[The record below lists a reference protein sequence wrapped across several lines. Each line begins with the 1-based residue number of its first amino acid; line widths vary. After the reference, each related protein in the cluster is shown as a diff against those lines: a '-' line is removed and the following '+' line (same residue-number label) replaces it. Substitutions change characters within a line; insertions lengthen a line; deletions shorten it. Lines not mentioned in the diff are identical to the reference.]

1 MKVDIEAVEE
11 SIIRFILATFPRA
24 HQKGLDSGTL
34 LLENGVVDSIG
45 VLELVEFLENQ
56 FRIAVTD
63 EDLTAD
69 NFRTVAQIGAFV
81 LTKQCIGD
89 AV

>member
-1 MKVDIEAVEE
+1 MKAETGAIEE
-11 SIIRFILATFPRA
+11 SIVRFILATFPRA
-24 HQKGLDSGTL
+24 HQKGLDSDTL

-45 VLELVEFLENQ
+45 VLELVGFLETE
-56 FRIAVTD
+56 FGIVVTD
-63 EDLTAD
+63 EDLTTD

-81 LTKQCIGD
+81 QVKQGAGD

>member
-1 MKVDIEAVEE
+1 MMAQTKAIEDC
-11 SIIRFILATFPRA
+11 IIRFLLATFPRA
-24 HQKGLDSGTL
+24 HQKGLDSDTL

-45 VLELVEFLENQ
+45 VLELVGFLESE
-56 FRIAVTD
+56 FGIAVTD

-81 LTKQCIGD
+81 QVKQRTGD